1 MSKASPGM
9 LAHMDDLPSEFAVE
23 IGRIV
28 YHSSHADFLLNRLLA
43 VQEGAPEGKGL
54 SGGQLLLQLKPLA
67 IELPVLADVVDG
79 YESMY
84 EWRNRLVHGAHTYS
98 NNTLWTWHVSIRG
111 KGNSAQSYQLGIE
124 NLRTMAD
131 GWQNLGTVAHLL
143 LHEVESSNQE

>member
-1 MSKASPGM
+1 MSKASTGM

-28 YHSSHADFLLNRLLA
+28 YHASHADFLLNRLLA
-43 VQEGAPEGKGL
+43 VEEDAPEGKGL
-54 SGGQLLLQLKPLA
+54 SGDQLLRRLKPLA
-67 IELPVLADVVDG
+67 HEFPVLSDVVDG
-79 YESMY
+79 YERMY
-84 EWRNRLVHGAHTYS
+84 EWRNRLVHGTHTYS

-111 KGNSAQSYQLGIE
+111 KGKSAQSYQLGIE

-143 LHEVESSNQE
+143 LHEAEGSTHQ